1 MCVRVRACVCVCACV
16 RVCVCLRVCVC
27 ACAKKPLFLRHYQ
40 LLIVLPWL
48 LLLLFTLQIVL
59 PRLLFLFFNI
69 STVFNEF
76 FHLLDHAMSTKK
88 PLFLTDYQLLIVLCR
103 FCFVDLADRAV
114 VAFASVI

>member
-88 PLFLTDYQLLIVLCR
+88 PLFLTDYQLLIVLLWLLFR
-103 FCFVDLADRAV
+103 LFG
-114 VAFASVI
+114 

>member
-1 MCVRVRACVCVCACV
+1 MRACVCVCVSVSACACLCVFACV
-16 RVCVCLRVCVC
+16 CVW
-27 ACAKKPLFLRHYQ
+27 AKKPLFLRRYQ
-40 LLIVLPWL
+40 LLIVLSWL

-76 FHLLDHAMSTKK
+76 SLFLDHAMSTKK